1 MARERTNRRSGRGGP
16 RTVLSALLLV
26 AVLIGL
32 SYGNTA
38 WERARE
44 KGSSLWTEL
53 RLAFALVEVPLAPA
67 DSDAGQPS
75 QTAVALQPP
84 APAVP
89 EPTARPTTAPEADAT
104 PRAMLAAMVEPTQAL
119 PLLVNAQSRVPDGYQ
134 PDDLVLMRSYCPAEI
149 VTIKGSEI
157 QGQREAVD
165 ALLAMLTQARA
176 EGVGNWQISAGYR
189 SVQYQQSVFD
199 DRVYAFRK
207 ENNMSRE
214 QAVAAAKRYVA
225 EPGASEHHTGLAF
238 DVTVPG
244 ESFRLTPQS
253 QWLSEHCWEFGFI
266 IRYTEEKEAIT
277 GIAAEPWHIR
287 YVGLPHSQIMQENDW
302 CLEEYIQANP

>member
-1 MARERTNRRSGRGGP
+1 M
-16 RTVLSALLLV
+16 VLSALLLV
-26 AVLIGL
+26 GTLIGV
-32 SYGNTA
+32 SYGATA

-44 KGSSLWTEL
+44 NRSSLWAEL
-53 RLAFALVEVPLAPA
+53 TQAFVQVESSLRSVNPDAAQPA
-67 DSDAGQPS
+67 GTVA
-75 QTAVALQPP
+75 AVQPP
-84 APAVP
+84 ATQ
-89 EPTARPTTAPEADAT
+89 EPTAQPTQPVQPTATPSLPRAALAAAPEPAK
-104 PRAMLAAMVEPTQAL
+104 
-119 PLLVNAQSRVPDGYQ
+119 PLLVNAQNLLPEDYQ
-134 PDDLVLMRSYCPAEI
+134 PGDLVLMRSYCPTDI

-165 ALLAMLTQARA
+165 ALLVMLTQARA
-176 EGVGNWQISAGYR
+176 DGLSDWQVSAGYR
-189 SVQYQQSVFD
+189 SVQYQKSVFD
-199 DRVYAFRK
+199 DRVYTFRK

-238 DVTVPG
+238 DITVPG

-253 QWLSEHCWEFGFI
+253 VWLAEHCWEYGFI